1 MLLIKSNIL
10 SYFRKS
16 NRFFLLCIKLINKTI
31 LDHHSSTLM
40 SKNMRI
46 FPSRRCRCS
55 RPIFKLRLYH
65 LLDRIKLSQVFICR
79 FSYSWRKLHFCF
91 TFFPSFIT
99 LHLHY
104 FARIP
109 IISTPIIASLDRCL
123 SSTALLQ
130 TCMDIGQR

>member
-16 NRFFLLCIKLINKTI
+16 KRFFLLCIKLINKTI
-31 LDHHSSTLM
+31 LDNHSQTFM

-65 LLDRIKLSQVFICR
+65 FLDRIKLSQVFICR
-79 FSYSWRKLHFCF
+79 LSNIRRKFHFCF
-91 TFFPSFIT
+91 TFFPSFT
-99 LHLHY
+99 ALHLHY

-109 IISTPIIASLDRCL
+109 IISTPITASLNRCL
-123 SSTALLQ
+123 CSTTLLQ
-130 TCMDIGQR
+130 TCMDIR